1 MDVIK
6 IEGLE
11 WKYRGSD
18 KKILDKIS
26 LKVEEGEFLAISGP
40 SGAGKTTLLLSILG
54 INPQRLPGEY
64 SGRVEVLGKNTLE
77 SEVTDI
83 ARDVA
88 MVFEDPEIQFVMSTV
103 EDEIILGLE
112 AQELQPEE
120 IRERLYWSLDIVGL
134 DKSFLHRQPHQ
145 LSGGEK
151 QRVAIASAI
160 AREPKILLLDEPTS
174 DLDPI
179 GKEEVVGAIKN
190 LVENLDITVV
200 MVEHESDLIA
210 RFADRLV
217 LIDGGKV
224 VMEGSPREVYSR
236 VEEVKRHGVYPPEIV
251 EVSYRLGLNGHIDS
265 VEELARAVKKR
276 GIDLDAVLRR
286 QNANH
291 MGGEVVAE
299 LKNIRHVY
307 PDGTKALKGVSLRL
321 YKGEM
326 MAILGPNG
334 SGKTTLARIIAGLL
348 EPTSGEVYIDGK
360 RIKDYTRL
368 ELARKVGYV
377 FQNPEHQLFAQ
388 TVWEEVAFPLKLQG
402 LPKEEI
408 EERVERALKIFQL
421 EEQRD
426 EHPFFLSKGEK
437 RRLAIASIYV
447 LEPQIL
453 VVDEPTTGQDKR
465 FSHQLMKQLSKLTEE
480 GRTVVVITHST
491 DVAYQ
496 YTDRAIALY
505 NGRIMLDSPTVHFFK
520 QNDKLERLHLKQ
532 PVEEA
537 LRVMVRMD
545 S

>member
-6 IEGLE
+6 IEDLE
-11 WKYRGSD
+11 WKYRDSNR
-18 KKILDKIS
+18 KILDKIS
-26 LKVEEGEFLAISGP
+26 LSVEEGEFLAISGP

-54 INPQRLPGEY
+54 IIPQRLPGEY

-77 SEVTDI
+77 NDVTDV

-120 IRERLYWSLDIVGL
+120 IKERLYWALDIVGL
-134 DKSFLHRQPHQ
+134 DKSFLYRQPHQ

-151 QRVAIASAI
+151 QRIAIASAI

-179 GKEEVVGAIKN
+179 GKEEVVGAIKS
-190 LVENLDITVV
+190 LIEKLDITVV

-217 LIDGGKV
+217 VIDDGKV

-286 QNANH
+286 QNTDH

-307 PDGTKALKGVSLRL
+307 PDGTEALKGVSLRL
-321 YKGEM
+321 YRGEM
-326 MAILGPNG
+326 TALLGPNG

-368 ELARKVGYV
+368 ELAKKVGYV

-402 LPKEEI
+402 LPLEEI

-465 FSHQLMKQLSKLTEE
+465 FSHQLMRQLSKLTEE
-480 GRTVVVITHST
+480 GKTVVVITHST

-505 NGRIMLDSPTVHFFK
+505 NGRVVLDSPTVYFFK
-520 QNDKLERLHLKQ
+520 QNDELERLHLKQ

-537 LRVMVRMD
+537 LRVMVK
-545 S
+545 